1 MTTEYV
7 DLREEMTVGQAM
19 AHIKKTGIHKE
30 TIYTC
35 YITERRKLVGIVSA
49 KDLMTTDNDV
59 PIKDLMETEI
69 ISVYTHSD
77 QEQVAQLFT
86 KYDLLAPSLLTRT
99 AAWLVLL
106 HSTIWM
112 R

>member
-35 YITERRKLVGIVSA
+35 YITESQKTGRYRKC
-49 KDLMTTDNDV
+49 KRFDDN
-59 PIKDLMETEI
+59 
-69 ISVYTHSD
+69 
-77 QEQVAQLFT
+77 
-86 KYDLLAPSLLTRT
+86 R
-99 AAWLVLL
+99 
-106 HSTIWM
+106 
-112 R
+112 